1 MSSFCF
7 IARFFLYLCRIIE
20 NIVIMTKANKVL
32 FITQEITPYVSESE
46 MSLVGR
52 NLPQAIQE
60 KGREIRT
67 FMPKWGN
74 INERRNQ
81 LHEVIRLSGMNL
93 IIDDTDHPLIIK
105 VASIQS
111 ARMQVYFIDNDDYFQ
126 NRLQVIDEN
135 GVEYEDNDARAIF
148 YARGVL
154 ETVKKLR
161 WCPDVIHCHGWMTA
175 LAPLYIKKAY
185 KDEPSFRDAKVVFS
199 LYDNDFKQPFHSD
212 FTSKLLLKGINKK
225 DIADLKEPI
234 DYIALCKL
242 AIDYSDGIIQQSE
255 HVNEE
260 LMEYARQAGKP
271 ILGYQSPE
279 NFADA
284 CNDFY
289 DQVWGAEQE

>member
-1 MSSFCF
+1 MSSSCF

-126 NRLQVIDEN
+126 NRLQVVDEN

-175 LAPLYIKKAY
+175 LVPLYIKKAY

-199 LYDNDFKQPFHSD
+199 LYDNDFKEPFHPD
-212 FTSKLLLKGINKK
+212 FASKLLLKGISKK
-225 DIADLKEPI
+225 DVADLKEPI
-234 DYIALCKL
+234 DYTALCKL
-242 AIDYSDGIIQQSE
+242 AVDYSDGVIQQSE

-260 LMEYARQAGKP
+260 VIAYARQIGKP
-271 ILGYQSPE
+271 VLGYQSPE
-279 NFADA
+279 IFADA

-289 DQVWGAEQE
+289 DQVWGAE

>member
-1 MSSFCF
+1 MSSSCF

-46 MSLVGR
+46 TSLVG
-52 NLPQAIQE
+52 

-126 NRLQVIDEN
+126 NRLQVVDEN

-199 LYDNDFKQPFHSD
+199 LYDNDFKEPFHPD
-212 FTSKLLLKGINKK
+212 FASKLLLKGICKK
-225 DIADLKEPI
+225 DVADLKEPV
-234 DYIALCKL
+234 DYTALCKL
-242 AIDYSDGIIQQSE
+242 AVDYSDGVIQQSE

-260 LMEYARQAGKP
+260 VIAYARQIGKP
-271 ILGYQSPE
+271 VLGYQSPE
-279 NFADA
+279 IFADA

-289 DQVWGAEQE
+289 DQVWGAE

>member
-1 MSSFCF
+1 MSSSCF

-126 NRLQVIDEN
+126 NRLQVVDEN

-185 KDEPSFRDAKVVFS
+185 KNEPSFRDAKVVFS
-199 LYDNDFKQPFHSD
+199 LYDNDFKEPFHPD
-212 FTSKLLLKGINKK
+212 FASKLLLKGISKK
-225 DIADLKEPI
+225 DVADLKEPV
-234 DYIALCKL
+234 DYTALCKL
-242 AIDYSDGIIQQSE
+242 AVDYSDGVIQQSE

-260 LMEYARQAGKP
+260 VIAYARQIGKP
-271 ILGYQSPE
+271 VLGYQSPE
-279 NFADA
+279 IFADA

-289 DQVWGAEQE
+289 DQVWGAE

>member
-1 MSSFCF
+1 MSSSCF

-32 FITQEITPYVSESE
+32 FITQEIIPYVSESE

-74 INERRNQ
+74 INERKNQ

-126 NRLQVIDEN
+126 NRLQVVDEN

-199 LYDNDFKQPFHSD
+199 LYDNDFKEPFHPD
-212 FTSKLLLKGINKK
+212 FANKLLLKGISKK
-225 DIADLKEPI
+225 DVADLKEPV
-234 DYIALCKL
+234 DYTALCKL
-242 AIDYSDGIIQQSE
+242 AVDYSDGVIQQSE

-260 LMEYARQAGKP
+260 VIAYARQIGKP
-271 ILGYQSPE
+271 VLGYQSPE
-279 NFADA
+279 IFADA

-289 DQVWGAEQE
+289 DQVWGAE

>member
-1 MSSFCF
+1 MSSSCF

-52 NLPQAIQE
+52 NLQQAIQE

-126 NRLQVIDEN
+126 NRLQVVDEN

-199 LYDNDFKQPFHSD
+199 LYDNDFKEPFHPD
-212 FTSKLLLKGINKK
+212 FASKLLLKGISKK
-225 DIADLKEPI
+225 DVADLKEPV
-234 DYIALCKL
+234 DYTALCKL
-242 AIDYSDGIIQQSE
+242 AVDYSDGVIQQSE

-260 LMEYARQAGKP
+260 VIAYARQIGKP
-271 ILGYQSPE
+271 VLGYQSPE
-279 NFADA
+279 IFADA

-289 DQVWGAEQE
+289 DQVWGAE

>member
-1 MSSFCF
+1 MSSSCF

-67 FMPKWGN
+67 FVPKWGN

-126 NRLQVIDEN
+126 NRLQVVDEN

-199 LYDNDFKQPFHSD
+199 LYDNDFKEPFHPD
-212 FTSKLLLKGINKK
+212 FASKLLLKGISKK
-225 DIADLKEPI
+225 DVADLKEPV
-234 DYIALCKL
+234 DYTALCKL
-242 AIDYSDGIIQQSE
+242 AVDYSDGVIQQSE

-260 LMEYARQAGKP
+260 VIAYARQIGKP
-271 ILGYQSPE
+271 VLGYQSPE
-279 NFADA
+279 IFADA

-289 DQVWGAEQE
+289 DQVWGAE

>member
-1 MSSFCF
+1 MSSSCF

-126 NRLQVIDEN
+126 NRLQVVDEN

-199 LYDNDFKQPFHSD
+199 LYDNDFKEPFHPD
-212 FTSKLLLKGINKK
+212 FASKLLLKGIRKK
-225 DIADLKEPI
+225 DVADLKEQV
-234 DYIALCKL
+234 DYTALYTMEV
-242 AIDYSDGIIQQSE
+242 DYKDGVLQQSE

-260 LMEYARQAGKP
+260 VIAYARQIGKP
-271 ILGYQSPE
+271 VLGYQSPE
-279 NFADA
+279 IFADA

-289 DQVWGAEQE
+289 DQVWGAE

>member
-1 MSSFCF
+1 MSSSCF

-126 NRLQVIDEN
+126 NHLQVVDEN

-199 LYDNDFKQPFHSD
+199 LYDNDFKEPFHPD
-212 FTSKLLLKGINKK
+212 FASKLLLKGISKK
-225 DIADLKEPI
+225 DVADLKEPV
-234 DYIALCKL
+234 DYTALCKL
-242 AIDYSDGIIQQSE
+242 AVDYSDGVIQQSE

-260 LMEYARQAGKP
+260 VIAYARQIGKP
-271 ILGYQSPE
+271 VLGYQSPE
-279 NFADA
+279 IFADA

-289 DQVWGAEQE
+289 DQVWGAE

>member
-1 MSSFCF
+1 MSSSCF

-126 NRLQVIDEN
+126 NRLQVVDEN

-175 LAPLYIKKAY
+175 LAPPYIKKAY

-199 LYDNDFKQPFHSD
+199 LYDNDFKEPFHPD
-212 FTSKLLLKGINKK
+212 FASKLLLKGISKK
-225 DIADLKEPI
+225 DVADLKEPM
-234 DYIALCKL
+234 DYTALCKL
-242 AIDYSDGIIQQSE
+242 AVDYSDGVIQQSE

-260 LMEYARQAGKP
+260 VIAYARQIGKP
-271 ILGYQSPE
+271 VLGYQSPE
-279 NFADA
+279 IFADA

-289 DQVWGAEQE
+289 DQVWGAE

>member
-1 MSSFCF
+1 M
-7 IARFFLYLCRIIE
+7 
-20 NIVIMTKANKVL
+20 KAKKVL
-32 FITQEITPYVSESE
+32 FITQEITPYVSETE

-52 NLPQAIQE
+52 HLPQAIQE

-126 NRLQVIDEN
+126 NRLQVCDEN
-135 GVEYEDNDARAIF
+135 GNEYEDNGSRAIF

-185 KDEPSFRDAKVVFS
+185 CDEPSFRDSKVVFS
-199 LYDNDFKQPFHSD
+199 VYEDDFKSNLNDDFLTQLQVKGVGDNDLTGLNTPLNY
-212 FTSKLLLKGINKK
+212 TELM
-225 DIADLKEPI
+225 
-234 DYIALCKL
+234 KL
-242 AIDYSDGIIQQSE
+242 ALTYSDGVIQNSAV
-255 HVNEE
+255 VNQEV
-260 LMEYARQAGKP
+260 MDFARGRGIP
-271 ILGYQSPE
+271 VLDYQGE
-279 NFADA
+279 DA
-284 CNDFY
+284 AAAFDQFY
-289 DQVWGAEQE
+289 DFVWESETK

>member
-1 MSSFCF
+1 MSSSCF

-32 FITQEITPYVSESE
+32 FITQEITTYVSESE

-126 NRLQVIDEN
+126 NRLQVVDEN

-199 LYDNDFKQPFHSD
+199 LYDNDFKEPFHPD
-212 FTSKLLLKGINKK
+212 FASKLLLKGISKK
-225 DIADLKEPI
+225 DVADLKEPV
-234 DYIALCKL
+234 DYTALCKL
-242 AIDYSDGIIQQSE
+242 AVDYSDGVIQQSE

-260 LMEYARQAGKP
+260 VIAYARQIGKP
-271 ILGYQSPE
+271 VLGYQSPE
-279 NFADA
+279 IFADA

-289 DQVWGAEQE
+289 DQVWGAE

>member
-1 MSSFCF
+1 
-7 IARFFLYLCRIIE
+7 
-20 NIVIMTKANKVL
+20 MTKANKVL
-32 FITQEITPYVSESE
+32 FITQEISPYVSESE
-46 MSLVGR
+46 MALIGR
-52 NLPQAIQE
+52 HLPQAIQE

-126 NRLQVIDEN
+126 NRMQTSNED
-135 GVEYEDNDARAIF
+135 GVEYEDNDSRAIF

-161 WCPDVIHCHGWMTA
+161 WCPEIVHCHGWMTA

-185 KDEPSFRDAKVVFS
+185 SDEPSFRDSKVVFS
-199 LYDNDFKQPFHSD
+199 IYDNDFKQPFHAD
-212 FTSKLLLKGINKK
+212 FTNRLMLKGITK
-225 DIADLKEPI
+225 ADLGNVQEPV
-234 DYIALCKL
+234 DYTALCKL

-255 HVNEE
+255 NINEE
-260 LMEYARQAGKP
+260 ILEYARQSGKP
-271 ILGYQSPE
+271 LMGYQPSDT
-279 NFADA
+279 FADA

-289 DQVWGAEQE
+289 NEVWDTKQES

>member
-1 MSSFCF
+1 MSSSCF

-126 NRLQVIDEN
+126 NRLQVVDEN

-161 WCPDVIHCHGWMTA
+161 WCPDVIHCHGLMTA

-199 LYDNDFKQPFHSD
+199 LYDNDFKEPFHPD
-212 FTSKLLLKGINKK
+212 FASKLLLKGICKK
-225 DIADLKEPI
+225 DVADLKEPV
-234 DYIALCKL
+234 DYTALCKL
-242 AIDYSDGIIQQSE
+242 AVDYSDGVIQQSE

-260 LMEYARQAGKP
+260 VIAYARQIGKP
-271 ILGYQSPE
+271 VLGYQSPE
-279 NFADA
+279 IFADA

-289 DQVWGAEQE
+289 DQVWGAE

>member
-1 MSSFCF
+1 
-7 IARFFLYLCRIIE
+7 
-20 NIVIMTKANKVL
+20 MTKANKVL

-126 NRLQVIDEN
+126 NRLQVVDEN

-175 LAPLYIKKAY
+175 LVPLYIKKAY

-199 LYDNDFKQPFHSD
+199 LYDNDFKEPFHPD
-212 FTSKLLLKGINKK
+212 FASKLLLKGISKK
-225 DIADLKEPI
+225 DVADLKEPI
-234 DYIALCKL
+234 DYTALCKL
-242 AIDYSDGIIQQSE
+242 AVDYSDGVIQQSE

-260 LMEYARQAGKP
+260 VIAYARQIGKP
-271 ILGYQSPE
+271 VLGYQSPE
-279 NFADA
+279 IFADA

-289 DQVWGAEQE
+289 DQVWGAE

>member
-1 MSSFCF
+1 MSSSCF

-20 NIVIMTKANKVL
+20 NIVIMTKANN
-32 FITQEITPYVSESE
+32 VSESE

-126 NRLQVIDEN
+126 NRLQVVDEN

-199 LYDNDFKQPFHSD
+199 LYDNDFKEPFHPD
-212 FTSKLLLKGINKK
+212 FASKLLLKGISKK
-225 DIADLKEPI
+225 DVADLKEPV
-234 DYIALCKL
+234 DYTALCKL
-242 AIDYSDGIIQQSE
+242 AVDYSDGVIQQSE

-260 LMEYARQAGKP
+260 VIAYARQIGKP
-271 ILGYQSPE
+271 VLGYQSPE
-279 NFADA
+279 IFADA

-289 DQVWGAEQE
+289 DQVWGAE

>member
-1 MSSFCF
+1 M
-7 IARFFLYLCRIIE
+7 A
-20 NIVIMTKANKVL
+20 KANKVL

-46 MSLVGR
+46 MANVGR
-52 NLPQAIQE
+52 YLPQAIQE

-126 NRLQVIDEN
+126 NRLQTVDEN
-135 GVEYEDNDARAIF
+135 GVEYNDNDSRAIF

-161 WCPDVIHCHGWMTA
+161 WCPDIIHCHGWMTA

-199 LYDNDFKQPFHSD
+199 LYEDDFKSTFNNDFS
-212 FTSKLLLKGINKK
+212 TKLLLKGISKK
-225 DIADLKEPI
+225 DVASLKEPV
-234 DYIALCKL
+234 DYAALCKL
-242 AIDYSDGIIQQSE
+242 AIDYADGVIQNSE
-255 HVNEE
+255 HVNQEV
-260 LMEYARQAGKP
+260 MDYARQSGKP
-271 ILGYQSPE
+271 VLEFQNPDEYAE
-279 NFADA
+279 A
-284 CNDFY
+284 CNEFY
-289 DQVWGAEQE
+289 DKVWGTEENE